1 MEQREHGGVRANAD
15 RKREDRGDREN
26 RLLDE
31 RAQAVTDVGE
41 ERFEPDEQIALA
53 DVLVL
58 HGVVAEATAR
68 LEAGGFGRSARG
80 GQFVGAFGEM
90 EREFAIDVVSDLAG
104 AEDVDQACDPGH
116 GGLYAFFNTRWTPV
130 HSRVQLS
137 SSSANSFRPALV
149 MV

>member
-1 MEQREHGGVRANAD
+1 M
-15 RKREDRGDREN
+15 
-26 RLLDE
+26 
-31 RAQAVTDVGE
+31 
-41 ERFEPDEQIALA
+41 
-53 DVLVL
+53 L

-68 LEAGGFGRSARG
+68 LAAGAFGRRARG

-90 EREFAIDVVSDLAG
+90 EREFAVDVVGDLAG
-104 AEDVDQACDPGH
+104 AEDVDQACEPGH

-137 SSSANSFRPALV
+137 SSSASSFRPALV